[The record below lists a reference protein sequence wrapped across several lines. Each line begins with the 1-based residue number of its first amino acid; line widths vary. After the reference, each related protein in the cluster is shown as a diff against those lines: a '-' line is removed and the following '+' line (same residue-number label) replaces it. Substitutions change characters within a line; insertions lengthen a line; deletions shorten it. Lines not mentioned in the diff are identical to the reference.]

1 MSGPRYYSSKSWKK
15 PNLFLNLEI
24 IMDAIANQ
32 IEHTNTV
39 INANLEYSKYLQNM
53 IKAYQQVP
61 DNSQP
66 ELPNDGLT

>member
-1 MSGPRYYSSKSWKK
+1 
-15 PNLFLNLEI
+15 
-24 IMDAIANQ
+24 MDAIANQ